1 MFTSLLGNSDTKQF
15 KYKLLFMLYAL
26 FLFLLSAS
34 KSAELFLP
42 QILALQAWLGG
53 DKLMHLKLAAVLS
66 FIATT
71 AFAPIE
77 SKRRGLALVV
87 TMTLLAGALLLDE
100 LHQLLLG
107 SRHFDWADTAYG
119 LVGLVLGLTSRF
131 LIDIP
136 IYAIKYRNRVKNI
149 NK

>member
-15 KYKLLFMLYAL
+15 NYKLLFVLYAL
-26 FLFLLSAS
+26 LLFLLSAS

-53 DKLMHLKLAAVLS
+53 DKLMHLKLASVLS
-66 FIATT
+66 FVAIT
-71 AFAPIE
+71 AFAPLK
-77 SKRRGLALVV
+77 SKRRPLVLLII
-87 TMTLLAGALLLDE
+87 MALLASALLADE

-119 LVGLVLGLTSRF
+119 LLGLVLGLISRL
-131 LIDIP
+131 LIDVP
-136 IYAIKYRNRVKNI
+136 FYAIRYRNRVKNK